1 MTLTEFIEKTI
12 IEKGIDYQVQ
22 DIEDYIFDKAKKE
35 IKGTYGAIDDETIT
49 KWILDYTPDKKK
61 EKKTKI
67 LDEPKETKVGKPVG
81 ITKEIKGEWGEQ
93 QSLF

>member
-1 MTLTEFIEKTI
+1 MTLTEYIEKVV
-12 IEKGIDYQVQ
+12 IEKGIDYRVG
-22 DIEDYIFDKAKKE
+22 DIKDYIVDKAKKE
-35 IKGTYGAIDDETIT
+35 LKGRNGAIDDETIT

-67 LDEPKETKVGKPVG
+67 LDDKETKIDKPIGV
-81 ITKEIKGEWGEQ
+81 TKEIKGEWGEQ